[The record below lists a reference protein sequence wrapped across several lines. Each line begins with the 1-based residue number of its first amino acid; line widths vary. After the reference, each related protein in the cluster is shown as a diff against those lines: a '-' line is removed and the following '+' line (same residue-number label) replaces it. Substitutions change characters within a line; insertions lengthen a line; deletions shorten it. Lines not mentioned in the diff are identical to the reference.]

1 MLTELHI
8 ENIAVIE
15 RADIEPGPGLN
26 VLTGETG
33 AGKSIV
39 IDSLEAILGARASR
53 ELVRTG
59 AQNAAVS
66 AVFDDERAARWLV
79 EHDLE
84 HVGQYD
90 PDTGEG
96 ERIVIRRR
104 ISAEGKSSA
113 LVNGENVTAAE
124 LRQLGALLLDI
135 HGQNDG
141 LIVWALLG
149 WCVLPPR
156 REAVTIYRLSASEP
170 QLERQGR
177 LYEEYRQALSALR
190 KLEMTEAERER
201 REREYRMTADEL
213 AAANI
218 RPGEEEQLLARRELL
233 RNSEKLTEALDAAY
247 EALYGGEDSAA
258 EQAGNA
264 SGWTER
270 AASLAPELDEAL
282 AEIESARASIEDAA
296 ERLRDFRESLD
307 FSPGEYDALETRL
320 SQLRRLEKK
329 YGADEAGLAAM
340 LEAAQR
346 GLEELDGSEE
356 KRRELEAE
364 LAKRKKAAYNSAK
377 ELSQLRRAAGEELR
391 QRVEQGL
398 RELSMPSVR
407 FETEIVPLEGE
418 PGFDATGMDE
428 VRFLMSANAGEAPGR
443 ISKIASGGEL
453 ARIMLVMKDV
463 LSERDGTPAMVF
475 DEIDEGVSGVAAQR
489 VAEKLARLSKKKQV
503 ICVTHLPQIA
513 AMADT
518 HFRIEKTERDGRT
531 YTKVTPLEREG
542 RIREL
547 ARLHGG
553 ANITDTTLASAAEQL
568 DAASEYKGGI

>member
-84 HVGQYD
+84 PVGQYD

-141 LIVWALLG
+141 RQLMDETRHRDYLDGFAGL
-149 WCVLPPR
+149 
-156 REAVTIYRLSASEP
+156 AP

-270 AASLAPELDEAL
+270 AVSLAPELDEAL

>member
-84 HVGQYD
+84 PVGQYD

-141 LIVWALLG
+141 RQLMDETRHRDYLDGFAGL
-149 WCVLPPR
+149 
-156 REAVTIYRLSASEP
+156 AP

-258 EQAGNA
+258 EQTGNA

-282 AEIESARASIEDAA
+282 VEIESARASIEDAA

-329 YGADEAGLAAM
+329 YGADEAGLAAL

>member
-39 IDSLEAILGARASR
+39 IDSLEAVLGARASR

-59 AQNAAVS
+59 A
-66 AVFDDERAARWLV
+66 ERASVTAAFTTDGAEDWLS
-79 EHDLE
+79 ENELDEDDGL
-84 HVGQYD
+84 
-90 PDTGEG
+90 
-96 ERIVIRRR
+96 VIRRR
-104 ISAEGKSSA
+104 VNADGKSSA
-113 LVNGENVTAAE
+113 QVNGTPVSAAE
-124 LRQLGALLLDI
+124 LRTLGSRLLDI

-141 LIVWALLG
+141 RQLMDETRHRDYLDSFAGLAPELERHRE
-149 WCVLPPR
+149 LYAAY
-156 REAVTIYRLSASEP
+156 REAA
-170 QLERQGR
+170 
-177 LYEEYRQALSALR
+177 SALK

-201 REREYRMTADEL
+201 REREFRMTADEL
-213 AAANI
+213 TAANI
-218 RPGEEEQLLARRELL
+218 RPGEEEQLIARRELL

-247 EALYGGEDSAA
+247 AALYGEDGSASELAGE
-258 EQAGNA
+258 A
-264 SGWTER
+264 SGWAQR
-270 AASLAPELDEAL
+270 AADMAPELDEAV

-329 YGADEAGLAAM
+329 YGTDESGLADL
-340 LEAAQR
+340 LERAKQ
-346 GLEELDGSEE
+346 GLEELDSSDE

-377 ELSQLRRAAGEELR
+377 ELSKLRKAAGEELR
-391 QRVEQGL
+391 QRIEAGL
-398 RELSMPSVR
+398 KELSMPSVR
-407 FETEIVPLEGE
+407 FETELTSLGGE
-418 PGFDATGMDE
+418 PGFDETGMDE
-428 VRFLMSANAGEAPGR
+428 VRFLMSANAGETPGR

-463 LSERDGTPAMVF
+463 LSERDGVPAMVF
-475 DEIDEGVSGVAAQR
+475 DEIDEGVSGIAAQR
-489 VAEKLARLSKKKQV
+489 VAEKLARLARKKQV

-518 HFRIEKTERDGRT
+518 HFRIAKTERDGRT
-531 YTKVTPLEREG
+531 YTQVTPLDREG

-553 ANITDTTLASAAEQL
+553 ENVTETTLASAAEQL
-568 DAASEYKGGI
+568 DAASNYKGGL

>member
-1 MLTELHI
+1 MLSELHI

-39 IDSLEAILGARASR
+39 IDSLEAVLGARASR

-59 AQNAAVS
+59 AQRASVT
-66 AVFDDERAARWLV
+66 AVFTPEGAEDWLS
-79 EHDLE
+79 ENDMEPEDGL
-84 HVGQYD
+84 
-90 PDTGEG
+90 
-96 ERIVIRRR
+96 VIRRR
-104 ISAEGKSSA
+104 VGQDGKSSA
-113 LVNGENVTAAE
+113 QVNGTPVSASE
-124 LRQLGALLLDI
+124 LRALGSRLLDI

-141 LIVWALLG
+141 RQLMDETRHREYLDSFAALSEKLAEYRG
-149 WCVLPPR
+149 LYESW
-156 REAVTIYRLSASEP
+156 REASA
-170 QLERQGR
+170 
-177 LYEEYRQALSALR
+177 ALR
-190 KLEMTEAERER
+190 RLEMTEAERER
-201 REREYRMTADEL
+201 RERDLRLTAEEL
-213 AAANI
+213 TAAEI
-218 RPGEEEQLLARRELL
+218 RPGEEEGLTGRRELL
-233 RNSEKLTEALDAAY
+233 RNSEKLTEALDLAY
-247 EALYGGEDSAA
+247 GALYGEEGSAA
-258 EQAGNA
+258 ESAGTAA
-264 SGWTER
+264 SWTER
-270 AASLAPELDEAL
+270 AAALAPELDEAL
-282 AEIESARASIEDAA
+282 AEIEQARSNIEDAA
-296 ERLRDFRESLD
+296 ERLRDLRERLD

-329 YGADEAGLAAM
+329 YGTDEAGLAEL
-340 LEAAQR
+340 LESAKR
-346 GLEELDGSEE
+346 GLEELDNSDE
-356 KRRELEAE
+356 KRRALEAE

-377 ELSQLRRAAGEELR
+377 ELSALRKKAGEELR
-391 QRVEQGL
+391 RRIEQGL

-407 FETEIVPLEGE
+407 FETEIAPLGGE
-418 PGFDATGMDE
+418 PGFDETGMDE

-463 LSERDGTPAMVF
+463 LSERDGVGTMVF
-475 DEIDEGVSGVAAQR
+475 DEIDEGVSGIAAQR
-489 VAEKLARLSKKKQV
+489 VAEKLARLSRRKQV

-553 ANITDTTLASAAEQL
+553 ENVTEITLASAAEQL

>member
-39 IDSLEAILGARASR
+39 IDSLEAVLGARASR

-59 AQNAAVS
+59 A
-66 AVFDDERAARWLV
+66 ERASVTAAFTTDGAEDWLS
-79 EHDLE
+79 ENELDEDDGL
-84 HVGQYD
+84 
-90 PDTGEG
+90 
-96 ERIVIRRR
+96 VIRRR
-104 ISAEGKSSA
+104 VSADGKSSA
-113 LVNGENVTAAE
+113 QVNGTPVSAAE
-124 LRQLGALLLDI
+124 LRTLGSRLLDI

-141 LIVWALLG
+141 RQLMDETRHRDYLDSFAGLAPELERHRE
-149 WCVLPPR
+149 LYAAY
-156 REAVTIYRLSASEP
+156 REAA
-170 QLERQGR
+170 
-177 LYEEYRQALSALR
+177 SALK
-190 KLEMTEAERER
+190 KLEISEAERER
-201 REREYRMTADEL
+201 REREFRMTADEL
-213 AAANI
+213 TAANI
-218 RPGEEEQLLARRELL
+218 RPGEEEQLTARRELL

-247 EALYGGEDSAA
+247 AALYGEDGSASELAGE
-258 EQAGNA
+258 A
-264 SGWTER
+264 SGWAQR
-270 AASLAPELDEAL
+270 AADMAPELDEAV

-296 ERLRDFRESLD
+296 ERLRDFREGLD

-329 YGADEAGLAAM
+329 YGTDESGLADL
-340 LEAAQR
+340 LERAKQ
-346 GLEELDGSEE
+346 GLEELDSSDE

-377 ELSQLRRAAGEELR
+377 ELSKLRKAAGEELR
-391 QRVEQGL
+391 QRIEAGL
-398 RELSMPSVR
+398 KELSMPSVR
-407 FETEIVPLEGE
+407 FETELTPLGGE
-418 PGFDATGMDE
+418 PGFDETGMDE
-428 VRFLMSANAGEAPGR
+428 VRFLMSANAGETPGR

-463 LSERDGTPAMVF
+463 LSERDGVPAMVF
-475 DEIDEGVSGVAAQR
+475 DEIDEGVSGIAAQR
-489 VAEKLARLSKKKQV
+489 VAEKLARLARKKQV

-518 HFRIEKTERDGRT
+518 HFRIAKTERDGRT
-531 YTKVTPLEREG
+531 YTQVTPLDREG

-553 ANITDTTLASAAEQL
+553 ENVTETTLASAAEQL
-568 DAASEYKGGI
+568 DAASNYKGGL

>member
-84 HVGQYD
+84 PVGQYD

-141 LIVWALLG
+141 RQLMDETRHRDYLDGFAGL
-149 WCVLPPR
+149 
-156 REAVTIYRLSASEP
+156 AP

-307 FSPGEYDALETRL
+307 FSPGEYDALEMRL

-329 YGADEAGLAAM
+329 YGADEAGLAAL

-377 ELSQLRRAAGEELR
+377 ELSQLRRAADEELR

>member
-141 LIVWALLG
+141 RQLMDETRHRDYLDGFAGL
-149 WCVLPPR
+149 
-156 REAVTIYRLSASEP
+156 AP

-329 YGADEAGLAAM
+329 YGADESGLAAL

>member
-84 HVGQYD
+84 PVGQYD

-141 LIVWALLG
+141 RQLMDETRHRDYLDGFAGL
-149 WCVLPPR
+149 
-156 REAVTIYRLSASEP
+156 AP

-247 EALYGGEDSAA
+247 EALYGGEYSAA

-329 YGADEAGLAAM
+329 YGADEAGLAAL

>member
-84 HVGQYD
+84 PVGQYD

-141 LIVWALLG
+141 RQLMDETRHRDYLDGFAGL
-149 WCVLPPR
+149 
-156 REAVTIYRLSASEP
+156 AP

-329 YGADEAGLAAM
+329 YGADEAGLAAL

-377 ELSQLRRAAGEELR
+377 ELSKLRKAAGEELR
-391 QRVEQGL
+391 QRIEAGL
-398 RELSMPSVR
+398 KELSMPSVR
-407 FETEIVPLEGE
+407 FETELTPLGGE
-418 PGFDATGMDE
+418 PGFDETGMDE
-428 VRFLMSANAGEAPGR
+428 VRFLMSANAGETPGR

-463 LSERDGTPAMVF
+463 LSERDGVPAMVF
-475 DEIDEGVSGVAAQR
+475 DEIDEGVSGIAAQR
-489 VAEKLARLSKKKQV
+489 VAEKLARLARKKQV

-518 HFRIEKTERDGRT
+518 HFRIAKTERDGRT
-531 YTKVTPLEREG
+531 YTQVTPLDREG

-553 ANITDTTLASAAEQL
+553 ENVTETTLASAAEQL
-568 DAASEYKGGI
+568 DAASNYKGGL

>member
-84 HVGQYD
+84 PVGQYD

-96 ERIVIRRR
+96 ERMVIRRR

-141 LIVWALLG
+141 RQLMDETRHRDYLDGFAGL
-149 WCVLPPR
+149 
-156 REAVTIYRLSASEP
+156 AP

-329 YGADEAGLAAM
+329 YGADEAGLAAL

>member
-141 LIVWALLG
+141 RQLMDETRHRDYLDGFAGL
-149 WCVLPPR
+149 
-156 REAVTIYRLSASEP
+156 AP

>member
-141 LIVWALLG
+141 RQLMDETRHRDYLDGFAGL
-149 WCVLPPR
+149 
-156 REAVTIYRLSASEP
+156 AP

-258 EQAGNA
+258 EQTGNA

-329 YGADEAGLAAM
+329 YGADEAGLAAL

>member
-84 HVGQYD
+84 PVGQYD

-141 LIVWALLG
+141 RQLMD
-149 WCVLPPR
+149 
-156 REAVTIYRLSASEP
+156 EARHRDYLDGFAGLAP

-329 YGADEAGLAAM
+329 YGADEAGLAAL

>member
-39 IDSLEAILGARASR
+39 IDSLEAVLGARASR

-59 AQNAAVS
+59 AARASVTAAFTADNAE
-66 AVFDDERAARWLV
+66 DWLEENGLDAEDGV
-79 EHDLE
+79 
-84 HVGQYD
+84 
-90 PDTGEG
+90 
-96 ERIVIRRR
+96 IIRRR
-104 ISAEGKSSA
+104 VSQDGKSSA
-113 LVNGENVTAAE
+113 QVNGVPVAAAE
-124 LRQLGALLLDI
+124 LRALGSGLLDI

-141 LIVWALLG
+141 RQLMDETRHRDYLDGFAGMAEQLSRHRELYSAYRETAAQ
-149 WCVLPPR
+149 LR
-156 REAVTIYRLSASEP
+156 RLDEAES
-170 QLERQGR
+170 
-177 LYEEYRQALSALR
+177 
-190 KLEMTEAERER
+190 ERER
-201 REREYRMTADEL
+201 RERDLRQTAEEL
-213 AAANI
+213 GAANI
-218 RPGEEEQLLARRELL
+218 RPGEEESLSSRRELL
-233 RNSEKLTEALDAAY
+233 RNAEKLREALDAAY
-247 EALYGGEDSAA
+247 EALYGGEGSAA
-258 EQAGNA
+258 EQAGEA
-264 SGWTER
+264 SAWTER
-270 AASLAPELDEAL
+270 AAALAPELDEAL
-282 AEIESARASIEDAA
+282 AEIEQARSNIEDAA
-296 ERLRDFRESLD
+296 ERLRDFREGLD

-329 YGADEAGLAAM
+329 YGRDEAGLAEL
-340 LEAAQR
+340 LESAQR
-346 GLEELDGSEE
+346 GLEELDSSAE
-356 KRRELEAE
+356 RRAQLEAE

-377 ELSQLRRAAGEELR
+377 ELSKLRKAAGEELR
-391 QRVEQGL
+391 ERIELGL

-407 FETEIVPLEGE
+407 FEAEIVPMQGE
-418 PGFDATGMDE
+418 PGFDESGMDE
-428 VRFLMSANAGEAPGR
+428 VRFLMSANAGETPGR

-463 LSERDGTPAMVF
+463 LSERDGVPAMVF
-475 DEIDEGVSGVAAQR
+475 DEIDEGVSGIAAQR
-489 VAEKLARLSKKKQV
+489 VAEKLARLARKKQV

-518 HFRIEKTERDGRT
+518 HFLIEKTERDGRT

-553 ANITDTTLASAAEQL
+553 DNVTETTLASAAEQL
-568 DAASEYKGGI
+568 DAAYKYKGGL

>member
-84 HVGQYD
+84 PVGQYD

-141 LIVWALLG
+141 RQLMDETRHRDYLDGFAGL
-149 WCVLPPR
+149 
-156 REAVTIYRLSASEP
+156 AP

-329 YGADEAGLAAM
+329 YGADEAGLAAL

>member
-84 HVGQYD
+84 PVGQYD

-141 LIVWALLG
+141 RQLMDETRHRDYLDGFAGL
-149 WCVLPPR
+149 
-156 REAVTIYRLSASEP
+156 AP

-247 EALYGGEDSAA
+247 EALYGGEGSAA

-329 YGADEAGLAAM
+329 YGADEAGLAAL

>member
-15 RADIEPGPGLN
+15 RADIEPGAGLN

-39 IDSLEAILGARASR
+39 IDSLEAVLGARTSR

-59 AQNAAVS
+59 AARASVTAAFTAENAA
-66 AVFDDERAARWLV
+66 DWLREYELEDEDGL
-79 EHDLE
+79 
-84 HVGQYD
+84 
-90 PDTGEG
+90 
-96 ERIVIRRR
+96 VIRRR
-104 ISAEGKSSA
+104 VGQDGKSSA
-113 LVNGENVTAAE
+113 QVNGTPVSAAE
-124 LRQLGALLLDI
+124 LRSLGSRLLDI

-141 LIVWALLG
+141 RQLMDETRHRDYLDGFAGLG
-149 WCVLPPR
+149 P
-156 REAVTIYRLSASEP
+156 A
-170 QLERQGR
+170 LERHGE
-177 LYEEYRQALSALR
+177 LYAQYRQTLAAVR
-190 KLEMTEAERER
+190 KLEMSEAERER
-201 REREYRMTADEL
+201 RQRELKLTAEEL
-213 AAANI
+213 EGAQI
-218 RPGEEEQLLARRELL
+218 RPGEEAELESRRELL

-264 SGWTER
+264 SAWAER
-270 AASLAPELDEAL
+270 AAALAPELDEAV
-282 AEIESARASIEDAA
+282 AEIEQARSNIEDAA
-296 ERLRDFRESLD
+296 ERLRDLRERLD

-329 YGADEAGLAAM
+329 YGTDEAGLAEL
-340 LEAAQR
+340 LESAKR
-346 GLEELDGSEE
+346 GLEELDNSDE
-356 KRRELEAE
+356 KRRALEAE

-377 ELSQLRRAAGEELR
+377 ELSKLRKTAGEELKSR
-391 QRVEQGL
+391 IEQGL

-407 FETEIVPLEGE
+407 FETELVPMSGE
-418 PGFDATGMDE
+418 PGFDETGMDE
-428 VRFLMSANAGEAPGR
+428 VRFLMSANAGETPGR

-463 LSERDGTPAMVF
+463 LSERDGVPAMVF
-475 DEIDEGVSGVAAQR
+475 DEIDEGVSGIAAQR
-489 VAEKLARLSKKKQV
+489 VAEKLARLSRKKQV

-518 HFRIEKTERDGRT
+518 HFLIEKTERDGRT
-531 YTKVTPLEREG
+531 YTRVTPLEREG

-553 ANITDTTLASAAEQL
+553 ENVTETTLASAAEQL
-568 DAASEYKGGI
+568 DAAYKYKEERV

>member
-66 AVFDDERAARWLV
+66 AVFDDECAARWLV

-84 HVGQYD
+84 PVGQYD

-141 LIVWALLG
+141 RQLMDETRHRDYLDGFAGL
-149 WCVLPPR
+149 
-156 REAVTIYRLSASEP
+156 AP

-329 YGADEAGLAAM
+329 YGADESGLAAL

-443 ISKIASGGEL
+443 ISRIASGGEL

>member
-84 HVGQYD
+84 PVGQYD

-141 LIVWALLG
+141 RQLMDETRHRDYLDGFAGL
-149 WCVLPPR
+149 
-156 REAVTIYRLSASEP
+156 AP

-329 YGADEAGLAAM
+329 YGADEAGLAAL

-346 GLEELDGSEE
+346 CLEELDGSEE

>member
-84 HVGQYD
+84 PVGQYD

-141 LIVWALLG
+141 RQLMDETRHRDYLDGFAGL
-149 WCVLPPR
+149 
-156 REAVTIYRLSASEP
+156 AP

-329 YGADEAGLAAM
+329 YGADEAGLAAL

-475 DEIDEGVSGVAAQR
+475 DEIDEGVSGIAAQR
-489 VAEKLARLSKKKQV
+489 VAEKLARLARKKQV

-518 HFRIEKTERDGRT
+518 HFLIEKTERDGRT

-553 ANITDTTLASAAEQL
+553 DNVTETTLASAAEQL
-568 DAASEYKGGI
+568 DAAYKYKGGL

>member
-84 HVGQYD
+84 PVGQYD

-141 LIVWALLG
+141 RQLMDETRHRDYLDGFAGL
-149 WCVLPPR
+149 
-156 REAVTIYRLSASEP
+156 AP

-270 AASLAPELDEAL
+270 AASRAPELDEAL

-329 YGADEAGLAAM
+329 YGADEAGLAAL

>member
-84 HVGQYD
+84 PVGQYD

-141 LIVWALLG
+141 RQLMDETRHRDYLDGFAGL
-149 WCVLPPR
+149 
-156 REAVTIYRLSASEP
+156 AP

-443 ISKIASGGEL
+443 ISRIASGGEL

>member
-39 IDSLEAILGARASR
+39 IDSLEAVLGARASR

-59 AQNAAVS
+59 A
-66 AVFDDERAARWLV
+66 ERASVTAAFTTDGAEDWLS
-79 EHDLE
+79 ENELDEDDGL
-84 HVGQYD
+84 
-90 PDTGEG
+90 
-96 ERIVIRRR
+96 VIRRR
-104 ISAEGKSSA
+104 VNADGKSSA
-113 LVNGENVTAAE
+113 QVNGTPVSAAE
-124 LRQLGALLLDI
+124 LRTLGSRLLDI

-141 LIVWALLG
+141 RQLMDETRHRDYLDSFAGLAPELERHRE
-149 WCVLPPR
+149 LYAAY
-156 REAVTIYRLSASEP
+156 REAA
-170 QLERQGR
+170 
-177 LYEEYRQALSALR
+177 SALK
-190 KLEMTEAERER
+190 KLEMTEAER
-201 REREYRMTADEL
+201 REREFRMTADEL
-213 AAANI
+213 TAANI
-218 RPGEEEQLLARRELL
+218 RPGEEEQLTARRELL

-247 EALYGGEDSAA
+247 AALYGEDGSASELAGE
-258 EQAGNA
+258 A
-264 SGWTER
+264 SGWAQR
-270 AASLAPELDEAL
+270 AADMAPELDEAV

-329 YGADEAGLAAM
+329 YGTDESGLADL
-340 LEAAQR
+340 LERAKQ
-346 GLEELDGSEE
+346 GLEELDSSDE

-377 ELSQLRRAAGEELR
+377 ELSKLRKAAGEELR
-391 QRVEQGL
+391 QRIEAGL
-398 RELSMPSVR
+398 KELSMPSVR
-407 FETEIVPLEGE
+407 FETELTPLGGE
-418 PGFDATGMDE
+418 PGFDETGMDE
-428 VRFLMSANAGEAPGR
+428 VRFLMSANAGETPGR

-463 LSERDGTPAMVF
+463 LSERDGVPAMVF
-475 DEIDEGVSGVAAQR
+475 DEIDEGVSGIAAQR
-489 VAEKLARLSKKKQV
+489 VAEKLARLARKKQV

-518 HFRIEKTERDGRT
+518 HFRIAKTERDGRT
-531 YTKVTPLEREG
+531 YTQVTPLDREG

-553 ANITDTTLASAAEQL
+553 ENVTETTLASAAEQL
-568 DAASEYKGGI
+568 DAASNYKGGL